1 MKLSIVIA
9 TRDREALLAG
19 ALASLDMQ
27 RDAPAYEVVVVDNG
41 SRDGTAALVRERAT
55 AAAYPLHYVFAGE
68 PNRGAAR
75 NAGVRAASGDVVVFV
90 DDDVRLPERFLFAHA
105 SAHAARAGRA
115 VSGPILNVASAAARP
130 VPTVSNYSGAFFC
143 TCNVSV
149 ARRAFDAVGGFDET
163 FTLYGWE
170 DTELG
175 LRLRESAIGRG
186 FAWDAYLWHIKPPH
200 VETLETV
207 VQKTVERGRMAARLL
222 HKNGSMRTKL
232 ATGAYRFNLARST
245 VFAPAW
251 SLDCFH
257 TLATT
262 QRVPAALRALAR
274 GQYLDGR
281 YRIAL
286 CEALASQRDG
296 TAARDA

>member
-9 TRDREALLAG
+9 TRDRAALLAG
-19 ALASLDMQ
+19 ALASLDAQ
-27 RDAPAYEVVVVDNG
+27 RDAPAFEVVVVDNG
-41 SRDGTAALVRERAT
+41 SRDGTAQLVGDRAT
-55 AAAYPLHYVFAGE
+55 TTRYPLHYVFAGE

-75 NAGVRAASGDVVVFV
+75 NAGVRVASGDVVLFV

-105 SAHAARAGRA
+105 SAHAARVGR
-115 VSGPILNVASAAARP
+115 VVGGPILNVANTASQP
-130 VPTVSNYSGAFFC
+130 VPTLANYSGAFFC

-149 ARRAFDAVGGFDET
+149 GRAAFDAVGGFDEN

-175 LRLRESAIGRG
+175 LRLRESGVARG
-186 FAWDAYLWHIKPPH
+186 FAWDAFLWHIKPPH

-222 HKNGSMRTKL
+222 HKNGSLRTKL
-232 ATGAYRFNLARST
+232 ATGAYGFNLVRST
-245 VFAPAW
+245 LLAPAW
-251 SLDCFH
+251 SLDRFLA
-257 TLATT
+257 LATNE
-262 QRVPAALRALAR
+262 RAPAALRALAR

-286 CEALASQRDG
+286 REALVSERDG
-296 TAARDA
+296 SAARDA